1 MASYS
6 SLHFTNQFR
15 SSRSGLISLPLN
27 FAQGGGETAATA
39 FEDDVGDEKVGRDP
53 MEAGV

>member
-27 FAQGGGETAATA
+27 FAQETAATA